1 MASKSLL
8 WNEDIL
14 NRRLAQIQFGY
25 YNSAILRCI
34 FVLLICGLYQGSDI
48 FVLSFCPV
56 LRLSTNA
63 GQWKEAA
70 SKVTHALVNIR

>member
-1 MASKSLL
+1 MVQALV
-8 WNEDIL
+8 
-14 NRRLAQIQFGY
+14 G
-25 YNSAILRCI
+25 
-34 FVLLICGLYQGSDI
+34 FVI
-48 FVLSFCPV
+48 VLSRAVSLFLISVCVSGLDRSVFFPSTV